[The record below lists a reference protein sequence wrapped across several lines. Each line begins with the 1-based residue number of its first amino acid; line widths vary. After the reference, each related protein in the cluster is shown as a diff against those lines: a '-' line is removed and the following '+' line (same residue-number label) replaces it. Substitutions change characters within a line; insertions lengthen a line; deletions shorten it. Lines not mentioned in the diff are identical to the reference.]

1 MYKNNMDHHE
11 KGEYIGLDGKICD
24 NPKYYCKIHLVYLS
38 DKDVERKKC
47 LCKPTFDLIGTTT
60 CRSLITI
67 DKYEKEQIK
76 HKESIK
82 KVNASRVK
90 SGMSSYNRTKDD
102 TVQTI

>member
-1 MYKNNMDHHE
+1 MYKNNLDHHD
-11 KGEYIGLDGKICD
+11 KGEYPVLDGKICD
-24 NPKYYCKIHLVYLS
+24 NPKYYCKLHLVYLS
-38 DKDVERKKC
+38 DEEVERKKC

-67 DKYEKEQIK
+67 DKYDKEQIK